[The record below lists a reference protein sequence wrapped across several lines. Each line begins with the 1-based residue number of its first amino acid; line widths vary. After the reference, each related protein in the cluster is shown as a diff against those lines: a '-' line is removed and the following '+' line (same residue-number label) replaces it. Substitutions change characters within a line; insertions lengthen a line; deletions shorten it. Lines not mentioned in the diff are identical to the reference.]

1 MISEAYGNPN
11 FDLQLLTDE
20 EQLELHIKDELEE
33 IEEFFSKNYDETI
46 VPLDLYES
54 YKISNEMEL
63 RFQHNNEF
71 DN

>member
-1 MISEAYGNPN
+1 MKTPEMISEVSENSK

-20 EQLELHIKDELEE
+20 EQLELHIIDELEE

-54 YKISNEMEL
+54 Y
-63 RFQHNNEF
+63 
-71 DN
+71 